1 MTRRP
6 PLKWRS
12 LGFAAAAGAGVGS
25 FLFWA
30 GYWFTFVRGNLQG
43 PDFFSFYSAARLY
56 VLRGGSAVYDLVL
69 QRQMQIQVTSQPPDQ
84 FIVLPYFHPPYYTL
98 LIAPLAYLNYR
109 QAYIA
114 MAAFNVILV
123 GALVVLL
130 VHNSQRIHGRAAVV
144 ATALIAGFFPLFVT
158 VLQGQSDLVVLV
170 PLAAAYVAWSRGRH
184 GWAGVFSALALAK
197 PQLLLLIP
205 VLFIARRAWRA
216 LAGFAGVVAAL
227 GAVSVAGFGITPV
240 IGYLN
245 AVGAWAIGG
254 SLPTGGQLVYTD
266 TAVYSL
272 RNILQPLPGGGMAA
286 LVILLMLL
294 ALVALSLSWRPDLP
308 RLDFALAIAASLV
321 LSPHQNV
328 HDLALLV
335 IPGFALA
342 DLALDGSLRW
352 PRAAAA
358 VLVISYAA
366 LNLTLAISLWS
377 AAVGA
382 LAIAAY
388 LTLERLAVRP
398 DPIPVGEFT
407 WVGPRPHRV
416 IVLPAYRAAKTLME
430 VVGDI
435 PAGHADRILLVDDAS
450 ADATVSV
457 ATALSLDVIRHKQNL
472 GYGGNQKTCYR
483 HALEMGADVV
493 VMLHPDGQYDP
504 AIIPTLCKVIED
516 GEADIVLGSRWL
528 GLDPAKAGMPWWK
541 RLGNRFLTGVENR
554 VLGLHL
560 SEYHTGY
567 RAYSRRFLE
576 AIPFLENSNDFVF
589 DTQVLIQAATFGFK
603 IGEVPAI
610 GKYHADASSVGFQT
624 STVYGLQT
632 LAALVRYVVHRAGFP
647 SAWLTP
653 ASNADKQPLAVSQ
666 VAHHGHVQQQGSDLE
681 KGHVVDD
688 LVRLVGDQDP
698 GGDHGQVLG
707 PAAPHRQPH
716 AFGAFEERVDDRPDR

>member
-1 MTRRP
+1 MTSP
-6 PLKWRS
+6 PARKWIS
-12 LGFAAAAGAGVGS
+12 LGFAGAAGAGLGS

-30 GYWFTFVRGNLQG
+30 GYWLSIVRGDLKG
-43 PDFFSFYSAARLY
+43 PDFFSFYSGARLF
-56 VLRGGSAVYDLVL
+56 VTRGGSAVYDLVL
-69 QRQMQIQVTSQPPDQ
+69 QRQIQIEVTSQPPDR

-98 LIAPLAYLNYR
+98 LIAPLGYLSYR
-109 QAYIA
+109 QAYVA
-114 MAAFNVILV
+114 MAVFNLILAA
-123 GALVVLL
+123 ALIVLL
-130 VHNSQRIHGRAAVV
+130 VRTSLRIHGRAAVV

-158 VLQGQSDLVVLV
+158 ILQGQSDLVVLV
-170 PLAAAYVAWSRGRH
+170 PLAAAYVAWARGRQ
-184 GWAGVFSALALAK
+184 GWAGIFSALALAK

-205 VLFIARRAWRA
+205 VLFLARRAWRA
-216 LAGFAGVVAAL
+216 LAGFAAVLLGLGVI
-227 GAVSVAGFGITPV
+227 SVAGLGIAPV
-240 IGYLN
+240 IGYLRSL
-245 AVGAWAIGG
+245 GAWAIGG
-254 SLPTGGQLVYTD
+254 ALPTNGQIAYTD
-266 TAVYSL
+266 PAVYSL
-272 RNILQPLPGGGMAA
+272 KNILQALPGGGTTA
-286 LVILLMLL
+286 LVLLLLLL
-294 ALVALSLSWRPDLP
+294 ALAALSLSWRPDKP

-342 DLALDGSLRW
+342 DLALAGELRW
-352 PRAAAA
+352 PRAATV

-366 LNLTLAISLWS
+366 LTIPISFWS
-377 AAVGA
+377 AAFG
-382 LAIAAY
+382 AIAIAGY

-398 DPIPVGEFT
+398 DPIPLDEFT
-407 WVGPRPHRV
+407 FGGPRPHRV
-416 IVLPAYRAAKTLME
+416 IVLPAYRAAKTLKE
-430 VVGDI
+430 VVGEI

-457 ATALSLDVIRHKQNL
+457 AAALSLDVIRHKKNL

-504 AIIPTLCKVIED
+504 AIIPNLCKVIED

-541 RLGNRFLTGVENR
+541 MLGNRFLTGVENR

-610 GKYHADASSVGFQT
+610 GKYHDDASSVNFQT
-624 STVYGLQT
+624 SAVYGLQT
-632 LAALVRYVVHRAGFP
+632 LAMLVRYIVHRAGFQ
-647 SAWLTP
+647 SRWLTP
-653 ASNADKQPLAVSQ
+653 ASDTDKEALAVGK
-666 VAHHGHVQQQGSDLE
+666 VAHHGHIQ
-681 KGHVVDD
+681 
-688 LVRLVGDQDP
+688 
-698 GGDHGQVLG
+698 
-707 PAAPHRQPH
+707 
-716 AFGAFEERVDDRPDR
+716 